1 MYFNQETIKN
11 VMELY
16 SNPLFKKGFFDF
28 FLKMQREGIEAARK
42 FSGGYFDKDLFP
54 NAPDIFEKMADLYI
68 ILGLV
73 PRMKYDEALKENEK
87 LKEQNGFLRDTLREL
102 QANIF
107 KEGGEK
113 MQEAWETI
121 IEKQLEVNRE
131 VAKNFF
137 ELLRELKSA

>member
-1 MYFNQETIKN
+1 MYFNQDTIKN
-11 VMELY
+11 VMELFA
-16 SNPLFKKGFFDF
+16 NPLFKKGFFDF

-42 FSGGYFDKDLFP
+42 FSGGYLDKDLFP
-54 NAPDIFEKMADLYI
+54 NAPDIFEKMVDLYI

-73 PRMKYDEALKENEK
+73 PRMKYDEALKENEN

-113 MQEAWETI
+113 MREAWETI
-121 IEKQLEVNRE
+121 IDKQLEANRE